1 MGNLLLFY
9 INYEECKYPLFYFC
23 YLFQICF
30 ILTMRNVNELMKSGK
45 SLGDVRFIL
54 TMRNVNFISLAAQA
68 LSTIVLY

>member
-1 MGNLLLFY
+1 
-9 INYEECKYPLFYFC
+9 
-23 YLFQICF
+23 
-30 ILTMRNVNELMKSGK
+30 MRNVNELMKSGK